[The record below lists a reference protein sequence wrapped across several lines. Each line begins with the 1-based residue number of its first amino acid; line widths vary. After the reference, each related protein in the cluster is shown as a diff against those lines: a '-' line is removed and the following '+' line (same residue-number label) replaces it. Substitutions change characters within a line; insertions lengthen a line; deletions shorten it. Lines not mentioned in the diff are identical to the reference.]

1 MDIIKKKEE
10 VITADEDKKKIIY
23 SLIISCFF
31 VIILWLIKLTEEVFG
46 ISFTDFGVYPRQPEG
61 LKGIIFSPF
70 IHADFSHLISNSTTL
85 FVSLFVLMY
94 FYRDSAYKVL
104 LIVWFFTGL
113 SVWWVGRE
121 SYHIGASG
129 VIYGLISF
137 LFFSG
142 VLRKDKRAIAL
153 SLLMVFLYGGLVW
166 GMLPIK
172 EEISF
177 ESHLFG
183 AVVGFVCALIF
194 RKNDPPAKYEW
205 EQEDDE
211 EDTDDGY
218 DEDGLDPDQIE
229 IDEDAKP
236 RIF

>member
-1 MDIIKKKEE
+1 MDNIEDNRI
-10 VITADEDKKKIIY
+10 VLTAKEDKDKIIY
-23 SLIISCFF
+23 SLIVSSIFI
-31 VIILWLIKLTEEVFG
+31 IILWIIKLAEEVTG
-46 ISFTDFGVYPRQPEG
+46 ISLSNLGVYPRQPEG

-70 IHADFSHLISNSTTL
+70 IHSDFSHLISNSTTL
-85 FVSLFVLMY
+85 FVSMFVLLY

-104 LIVWFFTGL
+104 IIVWLVSGL

-121 SYHIGASG
+121 SFHIGASG

-142 VLRKDKRAIAL
+142 LLRKDKRAIAL

-166 GMLPIK
+166 GVLPIK

-183 AVVGFVCALIF
+183 AIVGFVCALLF
-194 RKNDPPAKYEW
+194 RKSDPPMKYEW
-205 EQEDDE
+205 ETEENEEDYYQD
-211 EDTDDGY
+211 DTDDV
-218 DEDGLDPDQIE
+218 DPDEIE
-229 IDEDAKP
+229 IDDDAQP
-236 RIF
+236 RHF

>member
-1 MDIIKKKEE
+1 MDITNENVE
-10 VITADEDKKKIIY
+10 VITAREDKKKIVY
-23 SLIISCFF
+23 SLIISSFA
-31 VIILWLIKLTEEVFG
+31 VLVLWGIKSVEEIFG
-46 ISFTDFGVYPRQPEG
+46 LSFAGMGIYPRQVEG
-61 LKGIIFSPF
+61 LKGILFSPF
-70 IHADFSHLISNSTTL
+70 IHGDFSHLISNTTTL
-85 FVSLFVLMY
+85 FVSLFVLLY

-104 LIVWFFTGL
+104 LIVWFFSGL

-142 VLRKDKRAIAL
+142 IFRKDKRAIAL

-166 GMLPIK
+166 GVLPIK

-183 AVVGFVCALIF
+183 AVVGFICAVIF
-194 RKNDPPAKYEW
+194 RKSDPPAKYEW
-205 EQEDDE
+205 EIEQEELDSGDGVYDDI
-211 EDTDDGY
+211 
-218 DEDGLDPDQIE
+218 DPDE
-229 IDEDAKP
+229 IKIDDDANPKY
-236 RIF
+236 F

>member
-1 MDIIKKKEE
+1 M
-10 VITADEDKKKIIY
+10 
-23 SLIISCFF
+23 
-31 VIILWLIKLTEEVFG
+31 
-46 ISFTDFGVYPRQPEG
+46 
-61 LKGIIFSPF
+61 
-70 IHADFSHLISNSTTL
+70 
-85 FVSLFVLMY
+85 FVSLFVLLY

-104 LIVWFFTGL
+104 LIVWFFSGL

-142 VLRKDKRAIAL
+142 IFRKDKRAIAL

-166 GMLPIK
+166 GVLPIK

-183 AVVGFVCALIF
+183 AVVGFICAVIF
-194 RKNDPPAKYEW
+194 RKSDPPAKYEW
-205 EQEDDE
+205 EIEQEELDSGDDVY
-211 EDTDDGY
+211 DDI
-218 DEDGLDPDQIE
+218 DPDE
-229 IDEDAKP
+229 IKIDDDANPKY
-236 RIF
+236 F